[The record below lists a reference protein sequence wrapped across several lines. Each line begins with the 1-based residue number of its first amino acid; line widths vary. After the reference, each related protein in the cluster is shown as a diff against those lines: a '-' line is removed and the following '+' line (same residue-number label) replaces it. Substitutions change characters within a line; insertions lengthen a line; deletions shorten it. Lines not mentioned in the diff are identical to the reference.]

1 MCRSNVPDQRAG
13 VGELL
18 GAVVDQA
25 PPLVGD
31 VVRLDV
37 LSEVLVGHVLPQLC
51 RRVGVVAAERA
62 DNAFALLQ
70 ILFCLVGVQGGVQL
84 L

>member
-37 LSEVLVGHVLPQLC
+37 LGEVLVGHVLSQFA
-51 RRVGVVAAERA
+51 GV
-62 DNAFALLQ
+62 LGL
-70 ILFCLVGVQGGVQL
+70 
-84 L
+84 